1 MRNENDR
8 MLSIVKKTRHT
19 WKYSHLF
26 VISFIT
32 TPRPFEKVSAEEI
45 IPHLPEK
52 TFKSLWIF
60 FFFLNQNKYQHPL
73 SFKWGQ
79 LIHASTCSSPLEDT
93 ISTYYNQDSYR
104 LASDHIWEQSSLTMF
119 KSHPDNHDAWLKGND
134 TLIFVIYR

>member
-1 MRNENDR
+1 
-8 MLSIVKKTRHT
+8 MLRKHVILESIHTYLSFLLSLHQDLFKKYLQKRLYLTCQRRHSNH
-19 WKYSHLF
+19 YG
-26 VISFIT
+26 
-32 TPRPFEKVSAEEI
+32 
-45 IPHLPEK
+45 
-52 TFKSLWIF
+52 F

-93 ISTYYNQDSYR
+93 ISTYYNQDSSR